1 MATIQHISPPSVL
14 LEKPSHENL
23 PQSRPNSAIIRSVV
37 DDEGLPEV
45 VNSNYAMMKYH
56 DAPIPVDSESDKRF
70 NEAPI
75 PIGTLDDYP
84 PPLPARNSTTQYPYS
99 PGSYASQHQSP
110 YSTGGY
116 APQVLLQHPDN
127 SGFTPQPPS
136 YNSNEVVTYVT
147 PLTELGDHPKFVDCP
162 FCMHRAE
169 TRVKK
174 TSSKVTHISATVL
187 GFTTIAGAAVPYAG
201 KWAAHTS
208 HYCTNCDH
216 KVAIRKWG
224 SKDMKALGTPE
235 HMRELSRYPSA
246 GSPSMSS
253 SSRMSK

>member
-23 PQSRPNSAIIRSVV
+23 PQSRPNSAVV

-174 TSSKVTHISATVL
+174 TSSKVTQ
-187 GFTTIAGAAVPYAG
+187 
-201 KWAAHTS
+201 
-208 HYCTNCDH
+208 
-216 KVAIRKWG
+216 
-224 SKDMKALGTPE
+224 
-235 HMRELSRYPSA
+235 
-246 GSPSMSS
+246 
-253 SSRMSK
+253 

>member
-1 MATIQHISPPSVL
+1 MSTIQHIQPPSGL

-45 VNSNYAMMKYH
+45 VNSNYAMSKYH

-75 PIGTLDDYP
+75 PIGTLDDSA

-99 PGSYASQHQSP
+99 QGSFASQHQPHYNSA
-110 YSTGGY
+110 GY
-116 APQVLLQHPDN
+116 APQGPLQHPGN
-127 SGFTPQPPS
+127 AVLTPPPS
-136 YNSNEVVTYVT
+136 YNSNEVITYVT

-162 FCMHRAE
+162 FCRHRAE

-174 TSSKVTHISATVL
+174 TSSTVTHISATVL

-201 KWAAHTS
+201 KWAAHTT
-208 HYCTNCDH
+208 HYCTNCDR

-224 SKDMKALGTPE
+224 SKETKALGTPE
-235 HMRELSRYPSA
+235 HMREVSRYPSA

-253 SSRMSK
+253 SSRMS

>member
-1 MATIQHISPPSVL
+1 MATMQHISPPSVL

-23 PQSRPNSAIIRSVV
+23 PQSRPNSTIIRSVV
-37 DDEGLPEV
+37 DDGGLPEV

-70 NEAPI
+70 SEAPI
-75 PIGTLDDYP
+75 PTGTLDDSP
-84 PPLPARNSTTQYPYS
+84 PPLPARNPTTQYPYS
-99 PGSYASQHQSP
+99 PGSYASQHQLQ
-110 YSTGGY
+110 YSTGGH
-116 APQVLLQHPDN
+116 AAQVPLQHPDN
-127 SGFTPQPPS
+127 GGFTPQPPS

-162 FCMHRAE
+162 FCRHRAE

-187 GFTTIAGAAVPYAG
+187 GFTTIAGAVVPYAG
-201 KWAAHTS
+201 KWAAHTT

-216 KVAIRKWG
+216 KVATRKWG
-224 SKDMKALGTPE
+224 SKNMKALGTPE

-253 SSRMSK
+253 SSRMG